1 MNGAHKNPGT
11 AARARLGQFSASPV
25 LGLRL
30 PMWRSKLVVFLMFAA
45 FMALIGRA
53 LWIQGPGQPLL

>member
-1 MNGAHKNPGT
+1 MSM
-11 AARARLGQFSASPV
+11 ARPNANSARPRKGQFSASPV

-45 FMALIGRA
+45 FATLTARA
-53 LWIQGPGQPLL
+53 FWIQGPGNQFY